1 MLRLSILFSIIAR
14 NRRPFQQLRTANP
27 SGVPL
32 FLLLLYYYYY
42 CTKLDI
48 LLPVLDYIAGLV
60 TNEHIITAINFNPSD
75 CLSHSFERTP
85 LQSVNLPVYHKFQ
98 RDTDSKIG
106 ERGLDA
112 DYLFL
117 YTAHLA
123 IFSRICALLS
133 YSSNT
138 HCNKYNFDF
147 FLLFSDIVRLPVRV
161 PF

>member
-1 MLRLSILFSIIAR
+1 MRI
-14 NRRPFQQLRTANP
+14 ANP

-60 TNEHIITAINFNPSD
+60 TNEHIITAINCNPSD

-85 LQSVNLPVYHKFQ
+85 LQSVNLPVYHKSQ

-123 IFSRICALLS
+123 IFFRICALLS

>member
-1 MLRLSILFSIIAR
+1 MEYHH
-14 NRRPFQQLRTANP
+14 
-27 SGVPL
+27 

-48 LLPVLDYIAGLV
+48 LLHVLDYNAGLA
-60 TNEHIITAINFNPSD
+60 TSEHIITEIICNPSD

-112 DYLFL
+112 DYLL
-117 YTAHLA
+117 LRYLA
-123 IFSRICALLS
+123 LFFSIYQTLTFFYLS
-133 YSSNT
+133 IT
-138 HCNKYNFDF
+138 FTF
-147 FLLFSDIVRLPVRV
+147 AR
-161 PF
+161 